1 VAIHT
6 EEVGALQEQDHA
18 GRFDAIVLPH
28 LDAAFNLAR
37 WITGNS
43 HDAEDVVQEACMR
56 AHRFLA
62 GFHGS
67 DGRAW
72 LLAIVR
78 NTAYTWMKRNRPSAT
93 VVSFEEAIH
102 SGAPPDHGPEMSLT
116 QQETSEMLRQA
127 LDALASE
134 FREIIVLRELEG
146 LSYKEIAGIVGVP
159 LGTVMSRLARARE
172 RLQQAL
178 TKHLSEES

>member
-6 EEVGALQEQDHA
+6 EEVGALQEQNHA

-78 NTAYTWMKRNRPSAT
+78 NTAYSWMKRNRPAAT

-102 SGAPPDHGPEMSLT
+102 SEAAPNSVPGGSLL
-116 QQETSEMLRQA
+116 QQEAGEMLRHG
-127 LDALASE
+127 LDGLPTE

-178 TKHLSEES
+178 TKHMSEES